1 MIQYSTCSVSGSH
14 YFVPTAYSIL
24 SLTVLS
30 CTIRLLSLLFSP
42 SVPLFLSPPAIYPL
56 IVIMIISHSNYN
68 HCYSFPAHT
77 QTHKCLISII
87 IIMNNN
93 NKPTST
99 CTSEIMIRDYL
110 PLISPSLSPFIPC
123 VPIPPSSLTH

>member
-1 MIQYSTCSVSGSH
+1 MYSVSGLH
-14 YFVPTAYSIL
+14 LYVL
-24 SLTVLS
+24 SLTATYVLS
-30 CTIRLLSLLFSP
+30 CTICFLFLLLP
-42 SVPLFLSPPAIYPL
+42 PFLSPPAIYPL
-56 IVIMIISHSNYN
+56 IVIMIISHSNYI

-110 PLISPSLSPFIPC
+110 PLMSPSLSPFIPC
-123 VPIPPSSLTH
+123 VPIPPSSLTQQGPA